1 MSRVEKLKRE
11 LTPEHRHRVLS
22 YMDTRISTLSPEILL
37 ELYAGM
43 LKSRLIEERMI
54 VLLKQGRLKKWFSGI
69 GQEAIS
75 VGVVQALDRDEFIFP
90 LIRNLGVFVG
100 REMQLKT
107 LFAQLFGKR
116 DGFTEGRDRSFHF
129 GSLEHAVVGMISH
142 LGPQLSVAGGVALGQ
157 KLRRSGKV
165 TVAFTGD
172 GGTSEGEF
180 HEALNLAAVWDLPV
194 IFIIENNQWA
204 ISTPS
209 RGQYRCGALVERAQG
224 YGIEGHQIDGND
236 VAAVYA
242 TIRAAADSLRNNP
255 RPVLIE
261 CMTYRVR
268 GHEEAS
274 GTKYVPAAEVEEW
287 KAKDPLARLE
297 SYLLGTGLLSVAGIQ
312 DSRKELEKQID
323 QIAEEA
329 LVLDEPSSSI
339 ERELEQV
346 FLPFDASLS
355 PPSGVKSRM
364 RFVDAIRAGLEQ
376 ALERFPELVLMGQD
390 IGAYGGVF
398 KVTEGFFDRFGED
411 RIRSTPLCESAPTG
425 AALGLS
431 LLGFKAVI
439 EMQYADFVSCAF
451 TQIVN
456 NLAKIHY
463 RWSAPASV
471 VVRMPTGAGL
481 GAGPFHSQST
491 EAWFAHVP
499 GLKIAYPSS
508 PEDAKGLLLTAIE
521 DPNPVLFYE
530 QKFLYR
536 SLEGEVPEGY
546 YTIPFGKGR
555 IVREGT
561 QVTIVTYGLGVVKAS
576 EILDRHPEISAR
588 LIDLRTLIPW
598 DQELVRESV
607 AHTNRV
613 IVLHEDTATAGFGAE
628 IAAYIAQHCFADLDA
643 PVVRCASLDTPVP
656 FSSALEQ
663 IFLPWDRF
671 EQELLK
677 LTKY

>member
-1 MSRVEKLKRE
+1 
-11 LTPEHRHRVLS
+11 
-22 YMDTRISTLSPEILL
+22 
-37 ELYAGM
+37 
-43 LKSRLIEERMI
+43 
-54 VLLKQGRLKKWFSGI
+54 
-69 GQEAIS
+69 
-75 VGVVQALDRDEFIFP
+75 
-90 LIRNLGVFVG
+90 
-100 REMQLKT
+100 
-107 LFAQLFGKR
+107 
-116 DGFTEGRDRSFHF
+116 
-129 GSLEHAVVGMISH
+129 
-142 LGPQLSVAGGVALGQ
+142 
-157 KLRRSGKV
+157 
-165 TVAFTGD
+165 
-172 GGTSEGEF
+172 
-180 HEALNLAAVWDLPV
+180 
-194 IFIIENNQWA
+194 
-204 ISTPS
+204 
-209 RGQYRCGALVERAQG
+209 
-224 YGIEGHQIDGND
+224 
-236 VAAVYA
+236 
-242 TIRAAADSLRNNP
+242 
-255 RPVLIE
+255 
-261 CMTYRVR
+261 
-268 GHEEAS
+268 
-274 GTKYVPAAEVEEW
+274 
-287 KAKDPLARLE
+287 
-297 SYLLGTGLLSVAGIQ
+297 
-312 DSRKELEKQID
+312 
-323 QIAEEA
+323 
-329 LVLDEPSSSI
+329 
-339 ERELEQV
+339 
-346 FLPFDASLS
+346 
-355 PPSGVKSRM
+355 
-364 RFVDAIRAGLEQ
+364 
-376 ALERFPELVLMGQD
+376 
-390 IGAYGGVF
+390 
-398 KVTEGFFDRFGED
+398 
-411 RIRSTPLCESAPTG
+411 
-425 AALGLS
+425 
-431 LLGFKAVI
+431 
-439 EMQYADFVSCAF
+439 
-451 TQIVN
+451 
-456 NLAKIHY
+456 
-463 RWSAPASV
+463 
-471 VVRMPTGAGL
+471 MPTGAGL